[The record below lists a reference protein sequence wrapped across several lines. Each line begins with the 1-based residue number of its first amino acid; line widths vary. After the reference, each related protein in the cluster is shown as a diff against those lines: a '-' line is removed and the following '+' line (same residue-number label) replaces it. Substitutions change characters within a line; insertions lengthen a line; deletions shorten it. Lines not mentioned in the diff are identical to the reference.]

1 MRYLL
6 FLCLLMSNMSAS
18 ARAQPNR
25 DSGVLRYVTE
35 DYLAG
40 AVIRPARVL
49 ESDVVAQI
57 IKAADGNSL
66 LDEAMKE
73 LKSGLGLDPRDI
85 EEVAILLDRKTI
97 FSMARIADPDADETE
112 EPPID
117 PIQLKNQLKQIALA
131 MHNHHDAYNAFPD
144 NDGRDNENKGN
155 LSWRVH
161 VLQMMDPRLY
171 RQFHLNEPWDSEHN
185 KTLIEKMPDVYRTP
199 GVKQN
204 GETSVHGIVGKN
216 TIFSGDGPVSIR
228 QITDGTSNTIMTV
241 MAGADKADIWTKP
254 GGISFKQ
261 GPPAETLGAIGT
273 SVLMGRGDGSVAWFP
288 ADMKAET
295 FRRLVVYNDHEV
307 IEDID
312 TRTPLTERLPT
323 WIVRSRTPLDRAA
336 IFAAIKPMG
345 EGVEGSTGGTLSY
358 AFGNYVLAF
367 PDAQTLV
374 AAPEDLLPRVLKSQE
389 PRGNL
394 GVELQKLA
402 ADNDVAI
409 SADLTTLTPIRNL
422 FAGNL
427 PFAGVIQGIDVL
439 NLTVDISGK
448 GPYLHDIHAVMQTDV
463 AAAQLSALLTGLVQ
477 MLKVQIRNVANTPDS
492 PIPAGAAIA
501 LEKLYDHVDVMVE
514 GNTVYYRMNK
524 PKDFDSF
531 LEQLKPAF
539 TELSKA
545 ATARRNVNRQRR
557 RTLDLRQIAIAFHNY
572 HDVYNAFPRYNGD
585 ANPNPD
591 NARLGL
597 SWRVHLLPF
606 LGESELYQE
615 FDLDEPWNSETNKAL
630 IEQMPNVFST
640 PGVAEAGQTSIHV
653 FIGDDAL
660 FGDGQKPTRMR
671 DITDG
676 TSNTLLAVQA
686 GPDTAEVWTKPGGL
700 KFTGKNSRQLLGKIG
715 ETFIGLLAD
724 GSIRHLSNM
733 IDEGLLNNLIQ
744 HQDGHVVGE
753 F

>member
-288 ADMKAET
+288 ADM
-295 FRRLVVYNDHEV
+295 
-307 IEDID
+307 
-312 TRTPLTERLPT
+312 
-323 WIVRSRTPLDRAA
+323 DR
-336 IFAAIKPMG
+336 PQ
-345 EGVEGSTGGTLSY
+345 
-358 AFGNYVLAF
+358 
-367 PDAQTLV
+367 P
-374 AAPEDLLPRVLKSQE
+374 
-389 PRGNL
+389 
-394 GVELQKLA
+394 
-402 ADNDVAI
+402 
-409 SADLTTLTPIRNL
+409 
-422 FAGNL
+422 
-427 PFAGVIQGIDVL
+427 
-439 NLTVDISGK
+439 
-448 GPYLHDIHAVMQTDV
+448 
-463 AAAQLSALLTGLVQ
+463 
-477 MLKVQIRNVANTPDS
+477 NTS
-492 PIPAGAAIA
+492 
-501 LEKLYDHVDVMVE
+501 
-514 GNTVYYRMNK
+514 
-524 PKDFDSF
+524 
-531 LEQLKPAF
+531 
-539 TELSKA
+539 
-545 ATARRNVNRQRR
+545 
-557 RTLDLRQIAIAFHNY
+557 
-572 HDVYNAFPRYNGD
+572 
-585 ANPNPD
+585 
-591 NARLGL
+591 
-597 SWRVHLLPF
+597 
-606 LGESELYQE
+606 
-615 FDLDEPWNSETNKAL
+615 
-630 IEQMPNVFST
+630 
-640 PGVAEAGQTSIHV
+640 
-653 FIGDDAL
+653 
-660 FGDGQKPTRMR
+660 
-671 DITDG
+671 
-676 TSNTLLAVQA
+676 
-686 GPDTAEVWTKPGGL
+686 
-700 KFTGKNSRQLLGKIG
+700 
-715 ETFIGLLAD
+715 
-724 GSIRHLSNM
+724 
-733 IDEGLLNNLIQ
+733 
-744 HQDGHVVGE
+744 
-753 F
+753 